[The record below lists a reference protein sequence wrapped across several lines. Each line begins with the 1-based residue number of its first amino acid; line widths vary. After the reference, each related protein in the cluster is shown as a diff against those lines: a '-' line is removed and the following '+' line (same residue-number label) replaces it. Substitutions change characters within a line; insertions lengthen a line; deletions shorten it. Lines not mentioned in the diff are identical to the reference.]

1 MVHHSF
7 YIAHEYRDSCGFAMW
22 FDKFEATIET
32 TDGKRMLKRSE
43 DCPVAITLNP
53 AVHHETLQDARCAA
67 IEELH
72 RRIGV
77 IREQI
82 SQLRTDYLNHTEVA
96 DAL

>member
-1 MVHHSF
+1 
-7 YIAHEYRDSCGFAMW
+7 
-22 FDKFEATIET
+22 
-32 TDGKRMLKRSE
+32 
-43 DCPVAITLNP
+43 VAITLNP
-53 AVHHETLQDARCAA
+53 AVHHQTLQDARCAA

>member
-1 MVHHSF
+1 M
-7 YIAHEYRDSCGFAMW
+7 AHYSYYLSDRLDRDGFVLW
-22 FDKFEATIET
+22 FDAYEATVHTDCNET
-32 TDGKRMLKRSE
+32 LIKRTK
-43 DCPVAITLNP
+43 DHTVAITLNP
-53 AVHHETLQDARCAA
+53 AVHHQTLQDARCAA

>member
-1 MVHHSF
+1 M
-7 YIAHEYRDSCGFAMW
+7 AHYSYYLSDRLDRDGFVLW
-22 FDKFEATIET
+22 FDSYEATVH
-32 TDGKRMLKRSE
+32 TDCGQTLVKRSE
-43 DCPVAITLNP
+43 DCTVAITLNP

-77 IREQI
+77 IRDQI

-96 DAL
+96 DVL

>member
-7 YIAHEYRDSCGFAMW
+7 YIAHEYRDAKGFSIW
-22 FDKFEATIET
+22 FDEFKTTVET
-32 TDGKRMLKRSE
+32 TDGERMLKRSD
-43 DCPVAITLNP
+43 DCTVAITLDP
-53 AVHHETLQDARCAA
+53 SVHHETLQDARCAA

-82 SQLRTDYLNHTEVA
+82 SQLRIDYLN
-96 DAL
+96 DAEAE